1 MLIHVHWEMGWES
14 ETQDAQCLKTGKSLD
29 KKLHGAL
36 SPPARERPGSTR
48 AIWLKTCAGCTAFF
62 HASKSVIN
70 PLLSLRINSLIS
82 NCKKPPEGDKCN
94 VRGAE
99 LRRAQPPWNRSTS
112 NCREL

>member
-62 HASKSVIN
+62 RASKSVLLIPSFLFVLIPWYQIVKSLQKGIN
-70 PLLSLRINSLIS
+70 VMLEEQS
-82 NCKKPPEGDKCN
+82 
-94 VRGAE
+94 
-99 LRRAQPPWNRSTS
+99 
-112 NCREL
+112 